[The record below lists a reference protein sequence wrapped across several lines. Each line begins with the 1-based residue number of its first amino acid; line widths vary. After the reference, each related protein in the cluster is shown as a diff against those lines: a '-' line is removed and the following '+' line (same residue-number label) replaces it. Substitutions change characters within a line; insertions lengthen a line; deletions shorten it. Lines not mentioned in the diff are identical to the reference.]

1 MILTAKKGGPSRDW
15 LNPHLGYVRTS
26 RARQKIRQFF
36 RRQQREENVTRG
48 RALLE
53 KELKRLGIERE
64 SYDDIAKLFRF
75 SKVDDLLAAVG
86 YGDVNV
92 HQISTRILEL
102 EGGQGQPGEQEPVTV
117 SAPPEGAGIR
127 VTGVGD
133 LLTNIGG
140 CCNPLPGDAIIG
152 YVTRGRGVTIHRR
165 DCPNVLRV
173 LRDGDK
179 ERLIEVDWGE
189 AQDTAYPVV
198 VRITAYDRRGLLKDI
213 AAIIDAEDVNMTSA
227 SIDTRAKDQ
236 VASIVATLEITGM
249 AQLSRVL
256 ARIESLTNVLEVV
269 RQTR

>member
-1 MILTAKKGGPSRDW
+1 
-15 LNPHLGYVRTS
+15 
-26 RARQKIRQFF
+26 
-36 RRQQREENVTRG
+36 
-48 RALLE
+48 
-53 KELKRLGIERE
+53 
-64 SYDDIAKLFRF
+64 DDIAKLFRF

-86 YGDVNV
+86 YGDVSV
-92 HQISTRILEL
+92 HQISTRVLEL
-102 EGGQGQPGEQEPVTV
+102 EGDQEQVAGLEAVAV
-117 SAPPEGAGIR
+117 AAPAERAGIM

-133 LLTNIGG
+133 LLTNIAR

-189 AQDTAYPVV
+189 AQDATYPVV
-198 VRITAYDRRGLLKDI
+198 VRITAYDRKGLLKDI

-227 SIDTRAKDQ
+227 SIDSGAKDQ

-256 ARIESLTNVLEVV
+256 AKIETLTNVLEAV
-269 RQTR
+269 RQAG